1 MRRAILGFFLFAIT
15 ANAHV
20 DEAVLIDF
28 EKKCMLCH
36 KAYEKN
42 DLAPPI
48 VAVQQ
53 VHMRLA
59 DGNMTMATR
68 SIMSFLKT
76 PNTKTALMKPAIE
89 LYNLMPKFDLNAA
102 EIENFSQVIIETEF
116 DTPDWFDEH
125 YKSHE
130 LEKGMDKK

>member
-1 MRRAILGFFLFAIT
+1 MRRVILGFLLFAIT

-28 EKKCMLCH
+28 EKKCMPCH

-59 DGNMTMATR
+59 DGNMTMAMR

-89 LYNLMPKFDLNAA
+89 L
-102 EIENFSQVIIETEF
+102 
-116 DTPDWFDEH
+116 
-125 YKSHE
+125 
-130 LEKGMDKK
+130 